1 MFWDV
6 MGSIKV
12 FSTHEKSA
20 LLMKSL
26 YLLVD
31 LFTLI
36 IPLLFSFHPKIEFY
50 KSWRYFFPANIIV
63 AVMFITW
70 DIFFT
75 SKGIWSF
82 NPDYITGIYFFNQP
96 MEEVLFFICIPF
108 SCVFT
113 YYCLDKFYNLN
124 WKPKAETNFCI
135 IFSSA
140 LLLIGLIFLNNHYT
154 SFTFISLGLIS
165 FALKFIAKVNW
176 FGKVISV
183 YIVLII
189 PFLIVN
195 GILTGTGIKD
205 AVVQYNNSEIIGLRL
220 LTIPIEDL
228 FYGLELFLLNVFFYK
243 KFANQ
248 IQRNKICQAKP
259 GAIILK

>member
-1 MFWDV
+1 
-6 MGSIKV
+6 
-12 FSTHEKSA
+12 
-20 LLMKSL
+20 MKSL

-31 LFTLI
+31 LFTLT

-50 KSWRYFFPANIIV
+50 RSWGYFFPANIIV

-70 DIFFT
+70 DAFFT
-75 SKGIWSF
+75 YKGIWSF
-82 NPDYITGIYFFNQP
+82 NSDYITGLYFLNQP
-96 MEEVLFFICIPF
+96 IEEVLFFICIPF

-140 LLLIGLIFLNNHYT
+140 SLLIGLIFLNKYYT

-183 YIVLII
+183 YTVLVI

-205 AVVQYNNSEIIGLRL
+205 AVVQYNGAEIIGLRL

-228 FYGLELFLLNVFFYK
+228 FYGFELFLLNVFFYK
-243 KFANQ
+243 SFQTKFKEIKFARQ
-248 IQRNKICQAKP
+248 KSV
-259 GAIILK
+259 L

>member
-1 MFWDV
+1 
-6 MGSIKV
+6 
-12 FSTHEKSA
+12 
-20 LLMKSL
+20 MKSL

-63 AVMFITW
+63 AVMFISW

-75 SKGIWSF
+75 SKRIWSF
-82 NPDYITGIYFFNQP
+82 NSDYITGVYFFNQP
-96 MEEVLFFICIPF
+96 MEEILFFICIPF

-113 YYCLDKFYNLN
+113 YYCLDKFYDLN
-124 WKPKAETNFCI
+124 WKPKAETTFCI

-140 LLLIGLIFLNNHYT
+140 LLLIGFNFWNKHYT
-154 SFTFISLGLIS
+154 SFTLISLGLIS
-165 FALKFIAKVNW
+165 LALKFIAKVNW
-176 FGKVISV
+176 FGKVINV
-183 YIVLII
+183 YAILTI
-189 PFLIVN
+189 PFLTVN

-205 AVVQYNNSEIIGLRL
+205 AVVQYDNSEIIGLRL
-220 LTIPIEDL
+220 LTIPLEDF

-243 KFANQ
+243 SLQAKFKETKFARQ
-248 IQRNKICQAKP
+248 T
-259 GAIILK
+259 